1 MLRTSKVHYKS
12 SELYPILHE
21 HFGKS
26 MNLARIKA
34 LSMMVCALCKV
45 QRVTYTKL
53 AAAFDSEAAAGS
65 SLRRIQR
72 LIAECEIRTDL
83 IAKLILK
90 LIPVQGPYNLTLDR
104 TNWKFSDTNINILT
118 LGAIYDGMAFPIVFK
133 MMDKREFVGSE
144 WLGYLNARGI
154 HYHIRIRENFRVFR
168 HGQETRAYWLF
179 NDLRLGESKH
189 LDGIYYV
196 NGQACYLSGSKIKDK
211 EGKTE
216 LQILVSYCNAEEALD
231 IYKLRWQVETMFKGM
246 KSSGFDI
253 EGSHV
258 RDHARM
264 SNLFAIIM
272 IAYVWCYLVG
282 IYIHQNIKPIKVLK
296 HKRRA
301 VSLFKYGLDYIF
313 QCLVNHTNRYRIDV
327 FKFLSY
333 T

>member
-1 MLRTSKVHYKS
+1 
-12 SELYPILHE
+12 
-21 HFGKS
+21 

-53 AAAFDSEAAAGS
+53 VAAFDSNAASGS

-72 LIAECEIRTDL
+72 LIAQCEISTDL

-104 TNWKFSDTNINILT
+104 TKWKFSDTNINILT
-118 LGAIYDGMAFPIVFK
+118 LGIIYDGMAFPIVFK
-133 MMDKREFVGSE
+133 MMDKRGNSNTRERIDLINRF
-144 WLGYLNARGI
+144 
-154 HYHIRIRENFRVFR
+154 IRLAGEN
-168 HGQETRAYWLF
+168 
-179 NDLRLGESKH
+179 SIKH

-211 EGKTE
+211 EGKPE
-216 LQILVSYCNAEEALD
+216 LQILVSYCNAEEALEM
-231 IYKLRWQVETMFKGM
+231 YKLRWQVETMFKGM

-258 RDHARM
+258 RDQSRM

-282 IYIHQNIKPIKVLK
+282 IYIHQNIKPITVLK
-296 HKRRA
+296 HKRKA

-313 QCLVNHTNRYRIDV
+313 QCPRLYYCHKLIQV
-327 FKFLSY
+327 FDYLSC

>member
-1 MLRTSKVHYKS
+1 M
-12 SELYPILHE
+12 
-21 HFGKS
+21 F
-26 MNLARIKA
+26 
-34 LSMMVCALCKV
+34 
-45 QRVTYTKL
+45 
-53 AAAFDSEAAAGS
+53 S
-65 SLRRIQR
+65 SLVCKR
-72 LIAECEIRTDL
+72 LR
-83 IAKLILK
+83 
-90 LIPVQGPYNLTLDR
+90 
-104 TNWKFSDTNINILT
+104 
-118 LGAIYDGMAFPIVFK
+118 
-133 MMDKREFVGSE
+133 
-144 WLGYLNARGI
+144 GY
-154 HYHIRIRENFRVFR
+154 VFR
-168 HGQETRAYWLF
+168 HGQETKAYWLF

-196 NGQACYLSGSKIKDK
+196 DGQACYLSGSKIKDK
-211 EGKTE
+211 EGKPE

-231 IYKLRWQVETMFKGM
+231 MYKLRWQVETMFRGLKT
-246 KSSGFDI
+246 SGFDI

-313 QCLVNHTNRYRIDV
+313 QCLVNHTNRYRINV